1 MALRFPWET
10 EPDSPEPVTPP
21 ARQPLPPP
29 LPKPRG
35 RRPSGPP
42 RSDAPQSATPTSI
55 WLYHHLTIKGPSADL
70 EAFAAAARGPGIIP
84 WEINGAAIEEDIF
97 IRAVSHAGGR
107 RSLSVAGCRILAR
120 QFRER
125 IEAREAR
132 ARDRIGVRRAC
143 PFDLQVLVPIPL
155 AILTLGHDHPTA
167 LAWLSRHW
175 GISDLP
181 RQVIVRPDAGPGRRQ
196 KVGHGVLSYGF
207 FTAETS
213 PRPAL
218 IAIAEA
224 WPGLKFQLLPIATD

>member
-10 EPDSPEPVTPP
+10 EPGPPEPVITP
-21 ARQPLPPP
+21 ARQPLPPA

-35 RRPSGPP
+35 RRPSGAA
-42 RSDAPQSATPTSI
+42 RMDAPQPATSI
-55 WLYHHLTIKGPSADL
+55 SIWRFHHLTIKGPSAEL
-70 EAFAAAARGPGIIP
+70 EAFAAAARGPGVP
-84 WEINGAAIEEDIF
+84 WEINGATIEEDIF
-97 IRAVSHAGGR
+97 IRAVSHTGGQ

-132 ARDRIGVRRAC
+132 ARDRIGVSRVC
-143 PFDLQVLVPIPL
+143 PFDLRVLVPIPP

-181 RQVIVRPDAGPGRRQ
+181 RQVIVRPDVGPGRRQ
-196 KVGHGVLSYGF
+196 KIGHGVLGYGF
-207 FTAETS
+207 FTAESS

-224 WPGLKFQLLPIATD
+224 WPDLKFQLLPIPTD

>member
-1 MALRFPWET
+1 
-10 EPDSPEPVTPP
+10 
-21 ARQPLPPP
+21 
-29 LPKPRG
+29 
-35 RRPSGPP
+35 
-42 RSDAPQSATPTSI
+42 
-55 WLYHHLTIKGPSADL
+55 
-70 EAFAAAARGPGIIP
+70 P

-97 IRAVSHAGGR
+97 IRAVSHTGGQ